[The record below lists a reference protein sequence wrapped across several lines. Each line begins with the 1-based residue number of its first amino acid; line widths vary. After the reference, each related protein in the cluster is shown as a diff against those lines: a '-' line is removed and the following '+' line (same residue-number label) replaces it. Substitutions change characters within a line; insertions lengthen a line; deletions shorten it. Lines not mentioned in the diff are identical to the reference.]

1 VSTTAT
7 HVERAKGDRRR
18 RIRLTPRAAILA
30 VLVTAL
36 LLYLVVPLRAYMAQR
51 ERLQELEHQT
61 EVLQEQNAGLLRQI
75 DRLNDPAYIER
86 LARECLQ
93 MSRPGE
99 IPFVVVPASGHPAPP
114 AC

>member
-1 VSTTAT
+1 MAYPGR
-7 HVERAKGDRRR
+7 VEDGGRRR

-30 VLVTAL
+30 ILVTAL

-51 ERLQELEHQT
+51 DRLEQLEHQT
-61 EVLQEQNAGLLRQI
+61 EVLSQQNAELSRQI

-93 MSRPGE
+93 MTRPGE
-99 IPFVVVPASGHPAPP
+99 ISFVVVPAAGHPVPP